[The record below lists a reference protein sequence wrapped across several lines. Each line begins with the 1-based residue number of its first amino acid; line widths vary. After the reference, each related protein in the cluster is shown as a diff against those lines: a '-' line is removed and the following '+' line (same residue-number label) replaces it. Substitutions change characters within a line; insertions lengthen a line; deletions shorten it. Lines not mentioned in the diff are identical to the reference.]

1 MIGMA
6 REKSKKRM
14 EQTNLSA
21 TTDPSLNPKHG
32 SFPASLEE
40 IVTRV
45 NIASTQCDN
54 DPQRLLELLR
64 TLEALHSDIRV
75 NLLEPS
81 LPNTR
86 NDLYD
91 LLRDIEETGGWP
103 YITRMKLRA
112 FLQNLPPEV
121 ENSSDSQ

>member
-21 TTDPSLNPKHG
+21 TTDPSLNSKHG

-64 TLEALHSDIRV
+64 TLETLHRDIRV

-81 LPNTR
+81 LPNSR
-86 NDLYD
+86 NDLYE
-91 LLRDIEETGGWP
+91 LLRDIDETGGWP
-103 YITRMKLRA
+103 YIERMKLQA
-112 FLQNLPPEV
+112 FLKHL
-121 ENSSDSQ
+121 SSDIEINNDA

>member
-14 EQTNLSA
+14 EQTNSSA
-21 TTDPSLNPKHG
+21 TTDPSLNSKHG
-32 SFPASLEE
+32 SFPASLQE

-81 LPNTR
+81 LPNSR
-86 NDLYD
+86 NDLYE
-91 LLRDIEETGGWP
+91 LLRDIDETGGWP
-103 YITRMKLRA
+103 YIERMKLQA
-112 FLQNLPPEV
+112 FLKHL
-121 ENSSDSQ
+121 SSDIDMANDAQ

>member
-40 IVTRV
+40 IVIRV
-45 NIASTQCDN
+45 NIASTQCDD
-54 DPQRLLELLR
+54 DPQRLVELLR
-64 TLEALHSDIRV
+64 TLEALHRDIRV

-81 LPNTR
+81 LPNSR
-86 NDLYD
+86 NDLYE
-91 LLRDIEETGGWP
+91 LLRDIDETGRWP
-103 YITRMKLRA
+103 YIERMKLQA
-112 FLQNLPPEV
+112 FLKHL
-121 ENSSDSQ
+121 SSDIEINNDA

>member
-1 MIGMA
+1 
-6 REKSKKRM
+6 M
-14 EQTNLSA
+14 EQANTPA
-21 TTDPSLNPKHG
+21 TTDPPINLSNG

-40 IVTRV
+40 IVIRV
-45 NIASTQCDN
+45 NIASTQCED

-64 TLEALHSDIRV
+64 TLEQLHQEIRV
-75 NLLEPS
+75 NLFEPS

-103 YITRMKLRA
+103 YIGRMKLQA
-112 FLQNLPPEV
+112 FFKNLPPEV

>member
-1 MIGMA
+1 
-6 REKSKKRM
+6 M
-14 EQTNLSA
+14 EQTNSSA
-21 TTDPSLNPKHG
+21 TTDHSLNPSKG

-45 NIASTQCDN
+45 NIASTQCNN

-81 LPNTR
+81 LPNSR
-86 NDLYD
+86 NDLYE
-91 LLRDIEETGGWP
+91 LLRDIDETGGWP

>member
-40 IVTRV
+40 IVIRV
-45 NIASTQCDN
+45 NIASTQCGA
-54 DPQRLLELLR
+54 DPQRLVELLR
-64 TLEALHSDIRV
+64 TLEALHRDIRV

-81 LPNTR
+81 LPNSR
-86 NDLYD
+86 NDLYE
-91 LLRDIEETGGWP
+91 LLRDIDETGGWP
-103 YITRMKLRA
+103 YIERMKLQA
-112 FLQNLPPEV
+112 FLKHL
-121 ENSSDSQ
+121 SSDIEINNDA

>member
-1 MIGMA
+1 
-6 REKSKKRM
+6 M
-14 EQTNLSA
+14 EQTNTPA
-21 TTDPSLNPKHG
+21 TTDHSLNPSNG

-45 NIASTQCDN
+45 NTASTQCEN

-64 TLEALHSDIRV
+64 TLEQLHQEIRV
-75 NLLEPS
+75 NLFEPS

-103 YITRMKLRA
+103 YIGRMKLQA
-112 FLQNLPPEV
+112 FLENLQSEV
-121 ENSSDSQ
+121 EHSSDGK